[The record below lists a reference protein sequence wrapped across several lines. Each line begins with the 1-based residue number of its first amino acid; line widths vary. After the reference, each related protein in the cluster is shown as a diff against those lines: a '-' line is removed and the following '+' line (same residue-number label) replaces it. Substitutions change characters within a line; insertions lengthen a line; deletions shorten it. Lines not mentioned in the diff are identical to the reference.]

1 MGSNPIWDSDFFFIL
16 FIKYFTSNII
26 LHIEMSIVNLKI
38 IFVKKQKRVRKRPTQ
53 GRGATF
59 IITEMAVFTQETD
72 YSCETGYPFDDSRQI
87 GNTS

>member
-1 MGSNPIWDSDFFFIL
+1 MDHTFF
-16 FIKYFTSNII
+16 KYFTSNII

-38 IFVKKQKRVRKRPTQ
+38 IFVKKQKQTRERPTQ

-59 IITEMAVFTQETD
+59 IITEMAVFTLEKD

-87 GNTS
+87 GNKS

>member
-1 MGSNPIWDSDFFFIL
+1 MDHTFF
-16 FIKYFTSNII
+16 KYFTSNII

-38 IFVKKQKRVRKRPTQ
+38 IFVKKQKQTRERPTQ

-59 IITEMAVFTQETD
+59 IITEMAVFTLEKD